1 VAKASKITDQQRRLM
16 AKGLAEGKS
25 QRVIAKEAGMS
36 QPSVS
41 KHIRRPEVR
50 LLAVELREKNAR
62 ELEDSYRAM
71 ALRIKRVM
79 ANPKAPAEEWLAA
92 GRLLVD
98 ALRVDSQIATKL
110 RVAETGVEATTAGHT
125 MEELMVLYR
134 RIRGRDGGS
143 RDVGAVDPP
152 R

>member
-1 VAKASKITDQQRRLM
+1 MGRKANITAQQSAKI

-25 QRVIAKEAGMS
+25 QRTIAKEIGIS
-36 QPSVS
+36 QPSVGR
-41 KHIRRPEVR
+41 HIRRPEVR
-50 LLAVELREKNAR
+50 LLAVELRELNAK
-62 ELEDSYRAM
+62 ELTESYRSM

-79 ANPKAPAEEWLAA
+79 ANPKASADEWLAA

-134 RIRGRDGGS
+134 RIRARDGGV
-143 RDVGAVDPP
+143 RDVGAVDPS